1 MDFFPQPE
9 YFRLQCPFCKVY
21 LMVETPNYNLMYGGE
36 VHCGCCDS
44 IFSVSPRAPVFQS
57 IFPPEFQMY
66 PQNACLTDCRRN
78 QPIPPVAP
86 SGSYEPTSP
95 RTPFVV
101 KPPEKKHRLP
111 SAYNKFMREEIQ
123 RIKASTPDI
132 PHREAFS
139 MAAKNWAKY
148 HGNASTVSSSDLTW
162 AKNDPRNAS
171 TVSSSDLTCVKND
184 PHNSSTISSSD
195 LTWAKNDL
203 HSSSTISSS
212 DLTWTKIDSRSSPA
226 VSSSDLSVG
235 QRPISLPIE
244 RGNGLKIESFDVFKQ
259 IERKK

>member
-1 MDFFPQPE
+1 MLVQ
-9 YFRLQCPFCKVY
+9 
-21 LMVETPNYNLMYGGE
+21 VETPNNLMYGGDR
-36 VHCGCCDS
+36 VQCGCCDS
-44 IFSVSPRAPVFQS
+44 VFSVSPRAPVFQS
-57 IFPPEFQMY
+57 IFPPEIQMY
-66 PQNACLTDCRRN
+66 PQSACLTDCRRN
-78 QPIPPVAP
+78 QPLPPVAP

-139 MAAKNWAKY
+139 MAAKNWAKIDR
-148 HGNASTVSSSDLTW
+148 NASNVSSSDLTCAKNDPRKSSTVSSSDLTW
-162 AKNDPRNAS
+162 AR
-171 TVSSSDLTCVKND
+171 ND
-184 PHNSSTISSSD
+184 PHSLSTISSSD
-195 LTWAKNDL
+195 LTWAKIDS
-203 HSSSTISSS
+203 HSSA
-212 DLTWTKIDSRSSPA
+212 A

-235 QRPISLPIE
+235 QRTISLPIE
-244 RGNGLKIESFDVFKQ
+244 RGNGLKTESFDVFKQ